1 MLNLEKHIAELL
13 FQYDCVIVPNLGG
26 FVANLVS
33 ADFNEKTGVF
43 NPPGREIGFNRSL
56 YHNDG
61 LLINFIA
68 NKEGLTYEACQNKL
82 TEHIEILKSQLSEGE
97 IVYLKEIGSLKTD
110 SFGHIIFEPLEIN
123 SFSTSSF
130 GLSTFH
136 FNTLLQDKE
145 QNEVSRRFLN
155 RTVSSN
161 KSIRSVA
168 ASVALV
174 LGLLFISP
182 SLHHE
187 TQQGNFSDIFN
198 GITQSVS
205 DIEDNTVAGNIS
217 EENKNSTA
225 ELETENVTKED
236 EKEDFQEN
244 INSSEEVVENIPDN
258 KYFIIAGSFKI
269 LPPANK
275 FLKKV
280 LKQGYSDA
288 EILEGSKGRYR
299 VSLEGFVDKQE
310 AVAALESYRND
321 KGYKNTWL
329 LKKN

>member
-26 FVANLVS
+26 FVANMVS

-68 NKEGLTYEACQNKL
+68 NKEGLSYEACQNKL
-82 TEHIEILKSQLSEGE
+82 SEHIEILKTQLSGGE
-97 IVYLKEIGSLKTD
+97 VVNLKDIGSLKADT
-110 SFGHIIFEPLEIN
+110 FGNFVFVPLEIN
-123 SFSTSSF
+123 SFSTTSF
-130 GLSTFH
+130 GLSTYH
-136 FNTLLQDKE
+136 FNTLLQSKE
-145 QNEVSRRFLN
+145 QNEVSRRFLK

-174 LGLLFISP
+174 VGLLFISP
-182 SLHHE
+182 NLHYD
-187 TQQGNFSDIFN
+187 TQQGDLSQLFTELTMPVNN
-198 GITQSVS
+198 V
-205 DIEDNTVAGNIS
+205 EDNAVKSEVEDLDDNSIEIAEETQGNVV
-217 EENKNSTA
+217 EN
-225 ELETENVTKED
+225 EN
-236 EKEDFQEN
+236 FQEK
-244 INSSEEVVENIPDN
+244 ISSSEEIVENIAVN

-275 FLKKV
+275 FLKKL
-280 LKQGYSDA
+280 LKEGYSDA
-288 EILEGSKGRYR
+288 EILEGSQGRYR
-299 VSLEGFVDKQE
+299 VSLKGFVDKQE
-310 AVAALESYRND
+310 AISALESYRD
-321 KGYKNTWL
+321 QKGYKNTWL